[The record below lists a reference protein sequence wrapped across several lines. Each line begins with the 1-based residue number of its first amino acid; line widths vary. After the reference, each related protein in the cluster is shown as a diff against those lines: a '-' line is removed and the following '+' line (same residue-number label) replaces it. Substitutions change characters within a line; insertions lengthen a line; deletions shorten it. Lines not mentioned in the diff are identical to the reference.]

1 MPTSNKTTAMNE
13 QNALATISKETL
25 TPAALSMAVRE
36 AGIVTVR
43 QSIESGFPSI
53 NKIVGTLG
61 YKETA
66 ALMVAHIAR
75 LETMLNVSRP
85 MLPEAMAETAKCVI
99 DTCLDSGININAA
112 DIEIVFKRARQGA
125 YGAFYGGI
133 GCADILGWFNGYIS
147 EKAEEYA
154 QYNIDESQRYDGGG
168 ERSCDRARAKDRAA
182 HRAAAEYFRQSGIN
196 KHDNNEQNTKN

>member
-1 MPTSNKTTAMNE
+1 MNE
-13 QNALATISKETL
+13 QNALAIISKETL

-43 QSIESGFPSI
+43 QSIESKFPSI
-53 NKIVGTLG
+53 NKIVKELG

-66 ALMVAHIAR
+66 VLMVAHIVK

-85 MLPEAMAETAKCVI
+85 MQPEAMAEVAKGVI
-99 DTCLDSGININAA
+99 DACLESGININAA

-133 GCADILGWFNGYIS
+133 GSADILGWFDKYIS
-147 EKAEEYA
+147 EKAEEFV
-154 QYNIDESQRYDGGG
+154 QYNIEKSQQYDTGG
-168 ERSCDRARAKDRAA
+168 ERSYDMAKAKDREA
-182 HRAAAEYFRQSGIN
+182 HRAAAEYFRQSEIK
-196 KHDNNEQNTKN
+196 KHNNQKNG

>member
-1 MPTSNKTTAMNE
+1 MNG
-13 QNALATISKETL
+13 QNALAIISKETL

-43 QSIESGFPSI
+43 QSIESKFPSM
-53 NKIVGTLG
+53 NRIVKELG
-61 YKETA
+61 FKETA

-85 MLPEAMAETAKCVI
+85 MQPEAMAEIAKTVI

-112 DIEIVFKRARQGA
+112 DIEIIFKRARSGA

-133 GCADILGWFNGYIS
+133 GCADILGWFNDYIS
-147 EKAEEYA
+147 EKSEEYV
-154 QYNIDESQRYDGGG
+154 QYNIEQSQQYDLFGD
-168 ERSCDRARAKDRAA
+168 RSSDRAKAKDREA
-182 HRAAAEYFRQSGIN
+182 HQAAAEYFKTTIEKR
-196 KHDNNEQNTKN
+196 HEQGEKTN

>member
-1 MPTSNKTTAMNE
+1 MTE
-13 QNALATISKETL
+13 QNALSIVSKETL

-36 AGIVTVR
+36 AGITTVR
-43 QSIESGFPSI
+43 RSIESGFPSI
-53 NKIVGTLG
+53 GSIVRQLG

-85 MLPEAMAETAKCVI
+85 MQPEAMAETAKTVI
-99 DTCLDSGININAA
+99 DTCLESGININAA

-133 GCADILGWFNGYIS
+133 GCADILGWFNSYIS
-147 EKAEEYA
+147 EKSEEYVR
-154 QYNIDESQRYDGGG
+154 YNIEKSRQYDSNTPRLA
-168 ERSCDRARAKDRAA
+168 ELAKEKEMEL
-182 HRAAAEYFRQSGIN
+182 HREAVRHYTEQIN
-196 KHDNNEQNTKN
+196 KNKHQ

>member
-1 MPTSNKTTAMNE
+1 MTE
-13 QNALATISKETL
+13 QNALSIVSKETL

-36 AGIVTVR
+36 AGITTVR
-43 QSIESGFPSI
+43 RSIESGFPSI
-53 NKIVGTLG
+53 GSIVRQLG

-85 MLPEAMAETAKCVI
+85 MQPEAMAETAKTVI
-99 DTCLDSGININAA
+99 DTCLESGININAA

-147 EKAEEYA
+147 EKSEEYV
-154 QYNIDESQRYDGGG
+154 QYNIEQSRLYDTNTPRWS
-168 ERSCDRARAKDRAA
+168 EVSKEKDREQ
-182 HRAAAEYFRQSGIN
+182 HRAALRHYTEQIN
-196 KHDNNEQNTKN
+196 KNRQI